1 MVCRKLLTLTNKK
14 AALVMAITGP
24 PDFTPEGEVSEEAS
38 GKAVPY
44 GGGGNAALAMC
55 VKVSSVAN
63 DSKVSYD
70 AENNVYEK
78 IGESTEVALRVM
90 VEKIGYGDAKRP
102 TDKAKR
108 ATSTNEKILGGQTV
122 TGTCEFSRDRKSMSR
137 LLNGKELYVKGAPE
151 LLLPR
156 CDRALLA
163 DGSVVALDAAL
174 RKTLDASLDTFA
186 KQALRVLALA
196 YDDAKK
202 GAFDKVVTAEQV
214 AKYESGL
221 IFTGLASMLDPPRE
235 EVRGAG
241 RGLSVVWWCGARAA
255 RVRRDCGV
263 SVDGRSLGRNLPG
276 CDAAAGR
283 AGWWHPRAPSNLTRA
298 ALPCATPGRGVDRAV
313 RRRRHPRRRHHRR
326 QPDDRRVDLQE
337 HRRVRRGR
345 HRGQPPRRGPLVP
358 RQRFHGHVPREARL
372 RRQDGE
378 TTPPPRVAPRLH
390 RTRKTRP
397 SVAGLVTRRI
407 FEILIKKNRRG
418 SEMPFDRDPDDM
430 STTTRSTTPR
440 ARHLHAYV

>member
-108 ATSTNEKILGGQTV
+108 STSTNEKILGGQTV

-163 DGSVVALDAAL
+163 DGSVVALDTAL

-241 RGLSVVWWCGARAA
+241 RARRACGAIVEFRLTVVRSAGTSRDATPPLDGRGGGTLPALQPHARGAPARHARSRSRSRSAAAPASASSSSQATTRRPPSRSARTSACSTRPTQRTASAPRAA
-255 RVRRDCGV
+255 R
-263 SVDGRSLGRNLPG
+263 SSARSSWACP
-276 CDAAAGR
+276 
-283 AGWWHPRAPSNLTRA
+283 
-298 ALPCATPGRGVDRAV
+298 
-313 RRRRHPRRRHHRR
+313 
-326 QPDDRRVDLQE
+326 
-337 HRRVRRGR
+337 
-345 HRGQPPRRGPLVP
+345 
-358 RQRFHGHVPREARL
+358 QRSA
-372 RRQDGE
+372 
-378 TTPPPRVAPRLH
+378 PPP
-390 RTRKTRP
+390 
-397 SVAGLVTRRI
+397 SRR
-407 FEILIKKNRRG
+407 
-418 SEMPFDRDPDDM
+418 
-430 STTTRSTTPR
+430 
-440 ARHLHAYV
+440 